1 MSENLTC
8 PTLRDVL
15 AAEMCYENY
24 AGLGETVYVG
34 RKSELASPMI
44 LNGVVYTAPTFKTGC
59 GLYKIECAEETQ
71 GIIGS
76 SLSSNKGFKL
86 QLDFVIDK
94 VDKET
99 AEMSRALNNL
109 KDLFFI
115 VKDGSDFQIMYDP
128 DRKCKVETDGIKGD
142 TGKQASDERQTTC
155 TYILQPVKFKNLYV
169 DLTDESLAELMHDYV
184 APTPPDN
191 SNSET

>member
-1 MSENLTC
+1 MATETC
-8 PTLRDVL
+8 PTLKDVL

-24 AGLGETVYVG
+24 AGLSETVYVG
-34 RKSELASPMI
+34 RKIELASPMT
-44 LNGVVYTAPTFKTGC
+44 LNGVVYSAPVFQSGK

-155 TYILQPVKFKNLYV
+155 TYILQPVKYKNLFV
-169 DLTDESLAELMHDYV
+169 DLTDETLAELMHDYK
-184 APTPPDN
+184 APVEPGA
-191 SNSET
+191 